1 MPNGAPPN
9 PAFEAYKLEYELA
22 AARYENIY
30 KALWQIFSYLSAVT
44 GALLTFGG
52 DHFQQNLLWVLASL
66 PLVFWYL
73 STYLPM
79 SRYGDLCL
87 TRLAGIEAD
96 ISALSASNIRHY
108 RDFVANRSGG
118 LRVRGT
124 VHILGFVLGL
134 IFVVNGYK
142 SVRAWC
148 DGVPLIREKPPE
160 AKLISL
166 SSDDLKKLMQQSPPA
181 GQAPQDTKPT
191 KSTSQ
196 TPAVSPKGAPA
207 KRKTN

>member
-1 MPNGAPPN
+1 MPNGAPPSL
-9 PAFEAYKLEYELA
+9 ALEAYKLEYQLA
-22 AARYENIY
+22 AGRYENIY

-96 ISALSASNIRHY
+96 INGLSASDIKHY
-108 RDFVANRSGG
+108 RDFRDNRSKG
-118 LRVRGT
+118 LRVRGS
-124 VHILGFVLGL
+124 VHIFALVLGL
-134 IFVVNGYK
+134 VFVVNGYE
-142 SVRAWC
+142 SARAWC
-148 DGVPLIREKPPE
+148 DGIPLIREKPPE
-160 AKLISL
+160 TKLISL
-166 SSDDLKKLMQQSPPA
+166 SADDLKKLMQQSPPA
-181 GQAPQDTKPT
+181 GQAPQEAKPAR
-191 KSTSQ
+191 SISQ
-196 TPAVSPKGAPA
+196 TPAVPPKGAPA